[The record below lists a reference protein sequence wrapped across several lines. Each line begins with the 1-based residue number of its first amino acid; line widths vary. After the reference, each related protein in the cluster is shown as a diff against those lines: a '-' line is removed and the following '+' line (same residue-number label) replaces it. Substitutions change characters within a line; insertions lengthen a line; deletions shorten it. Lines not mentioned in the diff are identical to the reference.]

1 MNDQDLRN
9 FTEDLESVVFQLI
22 LDEAQGTE
30 FDLSDARIRKAIVN
44 ALAEAAQ
51 TFDRSDEE
59 WKEMME

>member
-1 MNDQDLRN
+1 MTDQELRS

>member
-30 FDLSDARIRKAIVN
+30 FDLSDARIRKAIVK

-59 WKEMME
+59 WKEVME

>member
-1 MNDQDLRN
+1 MTDQEIRS
-9 FTEDLESVVFQLI
+9 FTEDLESVVVQLI

-30 FDLSDARIRKAIVN
+30 FDLSDARIRNAIVN

>member
-1 MNDQDLRN
+1 MADQELRN
-9 FTEDLESVVFQLI
+9 FTEDLESVVVQLI
-22 LDEAQGTE
+22 FDEAQSAE

>member
-22 LDEAQGTE
+22 LDEAQGAE

>member
-1 MNDQDLRN
+1 MTDRDLRN
-9 FTEDLESVVFQLI
+9 FTEDLESVVVQLI
-22 LDEAQGTE
+22 FDEAQCTD

>member
-1 MNDQDLRN
+1 MNDQELRS

-22 LDEAQGTE
+22 LDETQDTK
-30 FDLSDARIRKAIVN
+30 FDLSDTRIRKAIVN

-59 WKEMME
+59 WNEMME

>member
-9 FTEDLESVVFQLI
+9 FTEDLEPVVFQLI

>member
-1 MNDQDLRN
+1 MNDQDLRS

>member
-1 MNDQDLRN
+1 MTDEEIENLA
-9 FTEDLESVVFQLI
+9 EDLESAVFQLI
-22 LDEAQGTE
+22 FDEAQGAA

-44 ALAEAAQ
+44 ALAEAAK

>member
-1 MNDQDLRN
+1 MTDEEIFKL
-9 FTEDLESVVFQLI
+9 TEDLESVVFQVI

>member
-1 MNDQDLRN
+1 MTERELEYLTQDI
-9 FTEDLESVVFQLI
+9 ESVVVQLI

-44 ALAEAAQ
+44 ALAEAAK

-59 WKEMME
+59 WKDMME